1 MKLKL
6 LLLLATLFVSN
17 QAFAQLELTGTVLDP
32 NGAFLQGATVT
43 LDNEA
48 GQVGTTTDAN
58 GDFTIVV
65 ETAGAYDLEI
75 RFLGFAT
82 YQNALQID
90 ATTNLG
96 DIRLEEDNLLL
107 QSVEIVGRAR
117 TDYNSD
123 YSFSATKVAISNRE
137 LPQAI
142 ASVTKEFISD
152 RQAFQLADAVKAVS
166 SVTSTGDYNH
176 FNIRGI
182 TQSEDG
188 QSINGMRTRQYYFLQ
203 PITSHIERVEVIKGP
218 SSVTFS
224 SADPGGTV
232 NIVTKKPLDEARSEV
247 SLTTG
252 GFSTIR
258 GAADFTGPLNS
269 EKTLLYRFNAAFQE
283 AQSFRDLVQNNAF
296 LITPSISYLPNS
308 TTALNAEMIY
318 SSGVGN
324 LDRGQPIF
332 GRINGE
338 FDLNS
343 TSRSTNVGASNDFY
357 KSRELMLMASFAK
370 TFAKNVHFNAS
381 YMKQTW
387 NEDLAEHRTENRA
400 AVDIEGN
407 AIPTLAAM
415 RYVER
420 QQFWDTDNINLFL
433 NFDLEN
439 ETIKNKVLIG
449 YDGSRW
455 ERTIGGG
462 QNTARRYLR
471 TDGSVG
477 NFDPSNPDAF
487 QTMTVDGVVMP
498 RPNVP
503 HFDLS
508 NPSNGIRVTKDY
520 VFGEFEIPANL
531 TTTAGIY
538 VQNQLKIGKLSTL
551 LNLRYEWFTDIF
563 DFDGNEQEFNDEAF
577 IPRIGLTYALT
588 QNLSVYGTYLE
599 GFQPQTNTVTLSPAT
614 EGHFWAASP
623 GNFDP
628 LESDLTELGFKGSF
642 FNGRLKGNLALFA
655 ITQRNVLSGD
665 PYDLEN
671 LIETGEQQ
679 SRGFE
684 LDFSGYVQPN
694 FQLLAS
700 YSFADTEVLEHGDP
714 EFVGERIGAAPRH
727 SANFWGRYD
736 FTGEVLKGV
745 GIGLGLQHSGDKY
758 SWYAYSADGRLLVA
772 RVYRTGWRDLLPPGQ
787 LEPAVDP
794 EGEQHHRQKLLGR
807 CTQPVQ
813 TGTGCSPKC
822 LVDRHVQIL
831 VPVQRRTTIARRYVQ
846 GDGCTDLFG
855 FK

>member
-1 MKLKL
+1 MFMKCKL
-6 LLLLATLFVSN
+6 LLTLAFFCTGI
-17 QAFAQLELTGTVLDP
+17 QAFSQIQLTGKVLDP
-32 NGAFLQGATVT
+32 NGHALPGATVT
-43 LDNEA
+43 LDRQDDNL
-48 GQVGTTTDAN
+48 GTITDNN
-58 GDFTIVV
+58 GNFSFSLKSEGT
-65 ETAGAYDLEI
+65 YNLEI
-75 RFLGFAT
+75 RYVGFT
-82 YQNALQID
+82 SYRQSLNIGQNL
-90 ATTNLG
+90 NLG
-96 DIRLEEDNLLL
+96 TIGLAEDNLQL
-107 QSVEIVGRAR
+107 QTVEIVGRAR

-123 YSFSATKVAISNRE
+123 YSFSASKVAIPNKE

-142 ASVTKEFISD
+142 SSVTKEFISD

-182 TQSEDG
+182 TQAEDG
-188 QSINGMRTRQYYFLQ
+188 QSINGLRTRQYYFLQ

-232 NIVTKKPLDEARSEV
+232 NMVTKKPLDEDRKEV

-252 GFSTIR
+252 SFSTIR
-258 GAADFTGPLNS
+258 GAADFTGPLNE

-308 TTALNAEMIY
+308 TTALNAEVIY

-332 GRINGE
+332 GRLNGE

-343 TSRSTNVGASNDFY
+343 TATSTNVGASNDFY
-357 KSRELMLMASFAK
+357 RSRELMAMVTFTKSFAGN
-370 TFAKNVHFNAS
+370 AQFNAS

-407 AIPTLAAM
+407 PIPSLAAM

-420 QQFWDTDNINLFL
+420 QQLWDTDNINAFL
-433 NFDLEN
+433 NLDIESGNVTDKL
-439 ETIKNKVLIG
+439 LIG

-455 ERTIGGG
+455 ARTIGGG

-471 TDGSVG
+471 NDGSIG
-477 NFDPSNPDAF
+477 NFNPANAADF
-487 QTMTVDGVVMP
+487 QTMTLGGVVMP

-503 HFDLS
+503 HFDLA

-520 VFGEFEIPANL
+520 VFGQFEIPANL
-531 TTTAGIY
+531 TTTDGIY
-538 VQNQLKIGKLSTL
+538 IQNQFKIGKFSAL

-563 DFDGNEQEFNDEAF
+563 DFKGNEQEFNNEAF
-577 IPRIGLTYALT
+577 IPRIGVTYEVT
-588 QNLSVYGTYLE
+588 DELSAYATYLE
-599 GFQPQTNTVTLSPAT
+599 GFQPQTNTVSLSPAT
-614 EGHFWAASP
+614 EGHFWSASP

-628 LESDLTELGFKGSF
+628 LESDLQELGLKGSF
-642 FNGRLKGNLALFA
+642 FNGKLKGNFALYQ
-655 ITQRNVLSGD
+655 ITQRNVLVGD

-684 LDFSGYVQPN
+684 LDVSGYISPN
-694 FQLLAS
+694 FQVLAS
-700 YSFADTEVLEHGDP
+700 YAYADTEVLEHGDA
-714 EFVGERIGAAPRH
+714 ELVGERIGGAPAH
-727 SANFWGRYD
+727 NANFWGRYD
-736 FTGEVLKGV
+736 FTDEALKGF
-745 GIGLGLQHSGDKY
+745 GIGFGLQYSGDKY
-758 SWYAYSADGRLLVA
+758 SWYAFSAAERLLLPAYTVLDA
-772 RVYRTGWRDLLPPGQ
+772 AIYYKPTDSNLQLILKINNLTDVTYWAGALNQFRLAPGAPRNVLLT
-787 LEPAVDP
+787 ATY
-794 EGEQHHRQKLLGR
+794 K
-807 CTQPVQ
+807 
-813 TGTGCSPKC
+813 
-822 LVDRHVQIL
+822 
-831 VPVQRRTTIARRYVQ
+831 
-846 GDGCTDLFG
+846 F
-855 FK
+855 